1 MRIGVVS
8 NAYHPDV
15 GGVETH
21 VRRLVAGLLA
31 AGDDVEVLTQHAVR
45 PTETVDGVLVRR
57 FPLTV
62 PARNYRVS
70 LPLWRW
76 VRDHAVEYDV
86 LHTHSYHALVSLGA
100 ALVRHPTPLVFTPHY
115 HGTGHTRLRAA
126 LHPAYRPFGRRIMS
140 RAGRIVCVTGA
151 ERDLVLRDFPEA
163 HGRVVVIPNGTDPR
177 PVVPGHRPGVRGI
190 LCAGRLEHYKRVD
203 RVIRAMGPLGP
214 AYRLDVVGDGPAAGS
229 LKQLAGR
236 LGVAG
241 RVVFHGRLD
250 DAAFAGC
257 LARASAAVS
266 ASAHEAFGM
275 TVADALAA
283 GIPTV
288 AAPIPAHQE
297 LAALAGPAAWVRM
310 TDPEDVAALAGALRD
325 AVAAGRSATAAPLPT
340 WADVVT
346 ATRQVY
352 SELTGMPVPSTGAGA
367 GGR

>member
-1 MRIGVVS
+1 MRIGVVC

-21 VRRLVAGLLA
+21 VRRLCDGLVA
-31 AGDDVEVLTQHAVR
+31 AGDDVEVLTQHATR
-45 PTETVDGVLVRR
+45 STSIEDGVLVRR

-62 PARNYRVS
+62 PAGNYRVS

-76 VRDHAVEYDV
+76 ARDHAVEYDV

-115 HGTGHTRLRAA
+115 HGTGHTRFRAA
-126 LHPAYRPFGRRIMS
+126 LHPVYRPLGRRIIG

-151 ERDLVLRDFPEA
+151 ERDLLLRDFPEA

-177 PVVPGHRPGVRGI
+177 PVVPGTRPGVRGI
-190 LCAGRLEHYKRVD
+190 LCVGRLEHYKRVD
-203 RVIRAMGPLGP
+203 RVIRAMAPLGP
-214 AYRLDVVGDGPAAGS
+214 AYRLDVVGDGPAASS
-229 LKQLAGR
+229 LRQLAGR

-288 AAPIPAHQE
+288 ASPIPAHQE
-297 LAALAGPAAWVRM
+297 LAAMAGTSAWVRL
-310 TDPEDVAALAGALRD
+310 TDPEDETVLAGALRD
-325 AVAAGRSATAAPLPT
+325 AAAAGRSATPAPLPT
-340 WADVVT
+340 WDDVVT
-346 ATRQVY
+346 ATREVY
-352 SELTGMPVPSTGAGA
+352 SAMTGMPTIPAEA
-367 GGR
+367 GGL